1 MEGITNTGQPT
12 ALYFSQPIRGED
24 NDMRMNTRALLS
36 ATAIILFL
44 VIPSAAWAQHKH
56 TNTPQQQTG
65 MKAEMSEMMKSPH
78 HLLMM
83 DHMKSMSAFATTLR
97 NQALKPEALDIE
109 FARAAVTELRH
120 CLDAMEAIHQK
131 HMDTM
136 SPEMKAKM
144 QMMMEKMEKEHSMVK
159 AQVSA
164 LETDV
169 QTDTP
174 DSKQVAA
181 HANALLK
188 HSGMMSQMHRG
199 SKPGMKKKRWQ

>member
-1 MEGITNTGQPT
+1 
-12 ALYFSQPIRGED
+12 
-24 NDMRMNTRALLS
+24 MNTRALLS
-36 ATAIILFL
+36 ATATILVL
-44 VIPSAAWAQHKH
+44 VIPSAASAQHKH
-56 TNTPQQQTG
+56 TNTPPQQTG
-65 MKAEMSEMMKSPH
+65 MKEEMSEMMKSPH

-97 NQALKPEALDIE
+97 DQALKPEALDVE

-120 CLDAMEAIHQK
+120 CLNAMEAIHQK

-159 AQVSA
+159 DQVSA

-174 DSKQVAA
+174 DSKQVVS

-188 HSGMMSQMHRG
+188 HSGMMSQMQGG
-199 SKPGMKKKRWQ
+199 SKPGMKMPMKKKMEMKM